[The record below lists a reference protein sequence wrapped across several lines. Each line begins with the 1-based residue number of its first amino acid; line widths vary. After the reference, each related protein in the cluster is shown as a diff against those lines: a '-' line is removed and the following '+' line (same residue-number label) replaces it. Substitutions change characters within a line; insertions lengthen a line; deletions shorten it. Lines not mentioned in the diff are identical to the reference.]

1 MMYMWFEGLTRVTID
16 ADVIELTCRLSSRSE
31 PGRDVTL

>member
-1 MMYMWFEGLTRVTID
+1 MYIRFEGLTRVTID
-16 ADVIELTCRLSSRSE
+16 ADVIDLTCRLSNRPE